1 MIKRIVF
8 ILPIF
13 LFSNNANAQN
23 NDSDYYMPN
32 NYQEETPQIIDYKLN
47 DKHSFN
53 ISADIKPDYDKAAA
67 DEAIVMAKLRLRF

>member
-1 MIKRIVF
+1 MIKRIIF
-8 ILPIF
+8 ILPI
-13 LFSNNANAQN
+13 LLAGNANAQN

-53 ISADIKPDYDKAAA
+53 ISADVKPDYDKASP